1 MNKMK
6 RLLSLS
12 FVLINICSS
21 LIAQNIER
29 VYTKDGNI
37 YEGFIS
43 EQIPGEYI
51 SIFAEKATISVL
63 AKDVK
68 NLRNDYRPFSSL
80 SESAKVWF
88 RVNQDTVAVML
99 SSFEIENHIVDNV
112 LVISKDNKEIKY
124 ISFANQTYQLQWE
137 SIRKTTKSIDF
148 NIPYGTREIITLV
161 TGERLIGGIIE
172 QVIGENIKVRT
183 EDGKEHVIISEDVL
197 SVRSEIVDNEVELW
211 DQVQMLDRIFVE
223 GEEPIEGLIVSR
235 VMGQKINVL
244 NHATNIE
251 RSIQL
256 SEISKYQKFW
266 NKDYVEYQPLIL
278 DTTKVVRINGDE
290 VKLTETFKDHKNYYV
305 SDSLSIDII
314 AGEEIRLNVQNYP
327 CEQTA
332 QLYKTDLT
340 KFVSKE
346 DEERHGKY
354 FSAFR
359 LDSDPVYESTFI
371 KDEDNHDVCNIVIR
385 RKGVYILSFSGLKS
399 VIVIDV
405 K

>member
-1 MNKMK
+1 MK
-6 RLLSLS
+6 RLLYLS